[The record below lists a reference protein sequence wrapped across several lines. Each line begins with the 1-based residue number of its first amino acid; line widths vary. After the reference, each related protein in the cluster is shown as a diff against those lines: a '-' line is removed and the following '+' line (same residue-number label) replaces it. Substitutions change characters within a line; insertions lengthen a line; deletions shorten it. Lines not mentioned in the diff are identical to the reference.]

1 MKGINSI
8 WKAVYL
14 ILLAVIMS
22 YCWISFRMEV
32 LSPLVLNLPFF
43 IFTVALMGALVYL
56 FEKNVRESFYAC
68 AIMCV
73 IACVITAVFF
83 YLPTYQGIL
92 EADIGVR
99 RALDFVIMGIFAFP
113 FSFAG
118 TFVAAYI
125 FPE

>member
-1 MKGINSI
+1 MKWIDSI

-14 ILLAVIMS
+14 VLLAVIMS

-43 IFTVALMGALVYL
+43 ILAVALTGALVYL
-56 FEKNVRESFYAC
+56 FERNVRKSFYEC
-68 AIMCV
+68 AVMCV
-73 IACVITAVFF
+73 IACVIIAVFF

-92 EADIGVR
+92 DVDIGVR
-99 RALDFVIMGIFAFP
+99 RALDSFIMGIFAFP

>member
-1 MKGINSI
+1 MKGITRI
-8 WKAVYL
+8 WEGGYL
-14 ILLAVIMS
+14 FLLAVIMS

-32 LSPLVLNLPFF
+32 LSPVVLNLPFF
-43 IFTVALMGALVYL
+43 IFAVALLGAIVYL
-56 FEKNVRESFYAC
+56 FIRNVRKSFYAC
-68 AIMCV
+68 AVMCV

-92 EADIGVR
+92 DVDLGVR
-99 RALDFVIMGIFAFP
+99 RALDFIIMGIFAFP